1 MKLMGEGIDKSRC
14 GISIW
19 DRNGKKTK
27 EGKASITF
35 TVEDTTMEELA
46 NFIKAKIRE
55 LNAEK

>member
-1 MKLMGEGIDKSRC
+1 MKLMGEGTEKSRC

-27 EGKASITF
+27 AGKSSMTF